1 MAFKQ
6 RKGRTKKIKGGISF
20 KERVSVRTEIKLRK
34 FHCSFSQIQQRKNSQ
49 KPQKKKKYIYI
60 YPNVI
65 FRNKEKT
72 KTKKKKKRI
81 NEKLSSY
88 KNRVLWILC
97 NYWNINFS
105 FFLFPSDSRI
115 LVSQKT
121 KKKNKKNKN
130 PSKRNFQTTNNKEET
145 KKKKRKK
152 LSRKRIRKK
161 RNWIKL
167 N

>member
-49 KPQKKKKYIYI
+49 KPKKKNIYIYI
-60 YPNVI
+60 QTW
-65 FRNKEKT
+65 FLET
-72 KTKKKKKRI
+72 KRKLKRKRKKKRI

-121 KKKNKKNKN
+121 KKKKNKN

-145 KKKKRKK
+145 KKKKRKRNFPEK
-152 LSRKRIRKK
+152 EFGRKETE
-161 RNWIKL
+161 L